1 MTPDAIAFLCG
12 PPRDLPFHNESNGK
26 IVVHNPDNGDEL
38 DTQVLP
44 PVLSIV
50 LPLRLEI

>member
-1 MTPDAIAFLCG
+1 MDPS
-12 PPRDLPFHNESNGK
+12 FHNESNGEM
-26 IVVHNPDNGDEL
+26 VVPNSDYRDEL
-38 DTQVLP
+38 DTWVLP